1 MKIDLGNFLLTLSWG
16 LSVYGLVVG
25 IWGALNKDKRFI
37 SSARTSVIICAVT
50 STASLFFLA
59 VAFLQH
65 SYRYLYVWQ
74 NSNNDMPSAYL
85 ISAIWGGMDGS
96 LQLWAVLMSIFSAI
110 ATLRSGKIS
119 EEIKSWLS
127 PVMSGATGFFITVV
141 CFLTNPFRLIPEG
154 INPAD
159 GNGLNPLLQNP
170 SMLIHPPLLY
180 LGFTGFVVPFAYCI
194 AALCSGDLSSA
205 WTKRVRRSTLIAW
218 AFLTAGIILGGNW
231 AYIELGW
238 GGFWAWDPVENSS
251 FMPWLAATA
260 FLHSI
265 MVQQHRGMLK
275 VWTVVLCVLTYA
287 LCVFGTFLTR
297 SGIVQSVHAFAETDV
312 GWVFLLYLSILLVIA
327 IILLTF
333 RWSLLSPQNK
343 IESYFSREVAFLFN
357 NLVLIGICFSIFW
370 GVMLPVFSEAITGE
384 KIVVGPPFFNRV
396 NVPLFLILLFL
407 MAVGPAISWRRGN
420 FSSFKRHFL
429 RPLIFSSF
437 VVVLFI
443 YLDPSRIYA
452 AISFGLCFLICIT
465 VISEFYRAVK
475 AKKDTTASST
485 IGSLGNVV
493 VSKPRKYGGMV
504 VHLAV
509 AIMTV
514 AITASSAYKI
524 ERDVVLT
531 PGDSASVGKY
541 TLVLEKLSQSEQK
554 NYFSLMADVGVYG
567 MEGKK
572 RITTLY
578 PERRFYPRNEETTTE
593 VDLRITLLDDL
604 YIALAGYDGSS
615 EKTNSTGLTG
625 SATFKIFVNPLQVWL
640 WFGAL
645 LMIFG
650 AILVII
656 PASLEFREK
665 Q

>member
-1 MKIDLGNFLLTLSWG
+1 
-16 LSVYGLVVG
+16 
-25 IWGALNKDKRFI
+25 
-37 SSARTSVIICAVT
+37 
-50 STASLFFLA
+50 
-59 VAFLQH
+59 
-65 SYRYLYVWQ
+65 
-74 NSNNDMPSAYL
+74 
-85 ISAIWGGMDGS
+85 
-96 LQLWAVLMSIFSAI
+96 
-110 ATLRSGKIS
+110 
-119 EEIKSWLS
+119 
-127 PVMSGATGFFITVV
+127 
-141 CFLTNPFRLIPEG
+141 
-154 INPAD
+154 
-159 GNGLNPLLQNP
+159 
-170 SMLIHPPLLY
+170 
-180 LGFTGFVVPFAYCI
+180 
-194 AALCSGDLSSA
+194 
-205 WTKRVRRSTLIAW
+205 
-218 AFLTAGIILGGNW
+218 
-231 AYIELGW
+231 
-238 GGFWAWDPVENSS
+238 
-251 FMPWLAATA
+251 
-260 FLHSI
+260 
-265 MVQQHRGMLK
+265 
-275 VWTVVLCVLTYA
+275 
-287 LCVFGTFLTR
+287 
-297 SGIVQSVHAFAETDV
+297 
-312 GWVFLLYLSILLVIA
+312 
-327 IILLTF
+327 
-333 RWSLLSPQNK
+333 
-343 IESYFSREVAFLFN
+343 
-357 NLVLIGICFSIFW
+357 
-370 GVMLPVFSEAITGE
+370 MLPVFSEAITGE